1 MSERD
6 HVLANY
12 MLASIQKDLG
22 FLKDNQYLNSQT
34 YNEICALLP
43 STCSN
48 IMSPTTTTIPDN
60 TGIKNKPPLPTRK
73 SAGGPLPTAGHPPVP
88 APRSL
93 SIADNNNNTMPK
105 LPTRRSTNEQQHQQQ
120 HLPTPAPRPQ
130 PSPRPSPRLNNAVNV
145 MPMPAAIPAPA
156 PAPAPAP
163 TPVVRQH
170 HPIPAAEPSPAAPPP
185 AYSTTTSSS
194 LATVEAIYDYEGDD
208 PKTDLS
214 FHCGDVIQ
222 VTEYVN
228 DDWWRGELHGK
239 SGIFPQNHVKKIA
252 SPEPVKRA
260 VPPKPTV
267 ATQSAKHHPSPP
279 PPQQSQPINSSGS
292 SVPPYSYPPPPTT
305 MYHAPPQQPPSQA
318 YYAPPPPGAQPVM
331 VQGQEGQ
338 HEEGNKV
345 TNMTKK
351 FGGKVGEA
359 AVWGFGATLGSQAAN
374 AIF

>member
-48 IMSPTTTTIPDN
+48 TMSTTTTAGYDN
-60 TGIKNKPPLPTRK
+60 TVIKNKPPLPTRK

-93 SIADNNNNTMPK
+93 STIDNNSNNNMPK
-105 LPTRRSTNEQQHQQQ
+105 LPARRSTNEQQHQQ

-145 MPMPAAIPAPA
+145 MPMPAVVPVA
-156 PAPAPAP
+156 APAPAP

-214 FHCGDVIQ
+214 FRCGDVIQ
-222 VTEYVN
+222 VTEY
-228 DDWWRGELHGK
+228 GK
-239 SGIFPQNHVKKIA
+239 KK
-252 SPEPVKRA
+252 EKRLDNESYINI
-260 VPPKPTV
+260 KLTIIMIIIYL
-267 ATQSAKHHPSPP
+267 SI
-279 PPQQSQPINSSGS
+279 SQ
-292 SVPPYSYPPPPTT
+292 YS
-305 MYHAPPQQPPSQA
+305 
-318 YYAPPPPGAQPVM
+318 
-331 VQGQEGQ
+331 
-338 HEEGNKV
+338 K
-345 TNMTKK
+345 
-351 FGGKVGEA
+351 
-359 AVWGFGATLGSQAAN
+359 
-374 AIF
+374 